1 MLALSPAYHND
12 YWYGVLRKSPKS
24 MTSRARRNHTPAF
37 QAQVALAALKSDKT
51 LADLVE
57 RSSWYARLAAQQ
69 FSA

>member
-1 MLALSPAYHND
+1 
-12 YWYGVLRKSPKS
+12 